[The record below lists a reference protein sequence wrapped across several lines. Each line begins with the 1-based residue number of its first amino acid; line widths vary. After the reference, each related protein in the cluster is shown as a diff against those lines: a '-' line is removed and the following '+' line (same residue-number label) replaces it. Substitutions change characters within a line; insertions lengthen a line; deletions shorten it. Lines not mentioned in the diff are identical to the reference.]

1 MDLHLTGKTILI
13 TGATSGIGRAT
24 AQLLAD
30 EGAQV
35 VAVARSDAELPIDV
49 DLFLG
54 DLSEPATAQRAVDH
68 VLARHGRI
76 DGLVN
81 NAGSLI
87 SRDSFEAIDDAQWY
101 STFEL
106 NLHAAVRVT
115 RAALPLLRGNPDGA
129 AVVHVASEAARLPD
143 ASIADYAA
151 SKAALLS
158 VSKALATSLGPSGVR
173 SDVVSPGPT
182 RTALFDASGGFADRL
197 ATRYGLPRE
206 QAVDRFI
213 RTERRLPTGRIG
225 TPQEVAG
232 VIAYLLSPRAHTGHG
247 RGMGHRRRRAAAA
260 VDGLLLR
267 THGCGR
273 SSPQRLP
280 RRPRKPLRGL
290 IH

>member
-35 VAVARSDAELPIDV
+35 VAVARSAADLPIDV
-49 DLFLG
+49 DLLLG

-68 VLARHGRI
+68 VVARHGRI

-81 NAGSLI
+81 NAGSLT
-87 SRDSFEAIDDAQWY
+87 SRESFEDIDDAQWHR
-101 STFEL
+101 TFEL

-129 AVVHVASEAARLPD
+129 AIVHVASEAARLPD

-173 SDVVSPGPT
+173 SNVVSPGPT
-182 RTALFDASGGFADRL
+182 RTALFDAPGGFADQL

-232 VIAYLLSPRAHTGHG
+232 VIAYLLSPRATQVTG
-247 RGMGHRRRRAAAA
+247 AEWAI
-260 VDGLLLR
+260 DGGALR
-267 THGCGR
+267 
-273 SSPQRLP
+273 QL
-280 RRPRKPLRGL
+280 
-290 IH
+290 